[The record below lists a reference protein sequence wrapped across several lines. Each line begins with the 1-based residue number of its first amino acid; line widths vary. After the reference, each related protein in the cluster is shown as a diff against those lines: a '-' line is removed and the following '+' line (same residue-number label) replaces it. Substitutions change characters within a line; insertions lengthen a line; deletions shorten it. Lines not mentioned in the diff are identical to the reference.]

1 MAGEDDIAERHFY
14 LIISPTL
21 VPNLFHTCIL
31 IHEARFFFSFL
42 QSLLSLFD
50 LAFLSPFSLS
60 LYITIFFSL
69 FPFLSI
75 IPRCLLHFLYFH
87 LSVSFLLFLLFH
99 PLFHFFTI
107 FFFLSMQNYILFI
120 SFLLSLSQL
129 LFLLLNIFY
138 PLLLSLFYFSL
149 PDYIPFTLFTFSLSR
164 LLFLL

>member
-75 IPRCLLHFLYFH
+75 IPS
-87 LSVSFLLFLLFH
+87 LSLFPSLSFFP
-99 PLFHFFTI
+99 PLSLISSPFPFFYDL
-107 FFFLSMQNYILFI
+107 FFLSMQNYILFI

>member
-75 IPRCLLHFLYFH
+75 IPSLSLFPSLSFFPPLSLISSLFPFFYDLFFSLYAKLHSLYLFPSFSLSTSLSLIKYLLPSFTL
-87 LSVSFLLFLLFH
+87 SFLLL
-99 PLFHFFTI
+99 I
-107 FFFLSMQNYILFI
+107 A
-120 SFLLSLSQL
+120 
-129 LFLLLNIFY
+129 
-138 PLLLSLFYFSL
+138 
-149 PDYIPFTLFTFSLSR
+149 
-164 LLFLL
+164 

>member
-75 IPRCLLHFLYFH
+75 IPSLSLFPSLSFFPPLPLISSPFPFFYDLFFSLYAKLHSLYLFPSFSLSTSLSLIKYLLPSFTL
-87 LSVSFLLFLLFH
+87 SFLLL
-99 PLFHFFTI
+99 I
-107 FFFLSMQNYILFI
+107 A
-120 SFLLSLSQL
+120 
-129 LFLLLNIFY
+129 
-138 PLLLSLFYFSL
+138 
-149 PDYIPFTLFTFSLSR
+149 
-164 LLFLL
+164 